1 MAVRLVHE
9 VLREIDGGDDRDLLP
24 LGAAME
30 DLLGGPRGTLA
41 DLADR
46 FTQARLGAI
55 MASWIHDGPNEPI
68 RPDELARVLGAERV
82 RDLATVTGLP
92 EDAFLRQMATHLPRV
107 IDRMTPEGYVTEP
120 EDPDTLRN

>member
-1 MAVRLVHE
+1 MRLVHE
-9 VLREIDGGDDRDLLP
+9 VLREMSGGDDRDVFP
-24 LGAAME
+24 LGAAIE

-55 MASWIHDGPNEPI
+55 MASWIHDGLNQPI

-82 RDLATVTGLP
+82 RDLATLTGLP
-92 EDAFLRQMATHLPRV
+92 KDAFLRQMALHLPRV
-107 IDRMTPEGYVTEP
+107 IDGMTPEGYVREP
-120 EDPDTLRN
+120 NNPDRLTN

>member
-1 MAVRLVHE
+1 VRLVHE
-9 VLREIDGGDDRDLLP
+9 VLDELGGDDNRDLLP

-46 FTQARLGAI
+46 FTQERLGAI
-55 MASWIHDGPNEPI
+55 MASWVRHGPNEPI

-92 EDAFLRQMATHLPRV
+92 EDAFLRQMALHLPRV
-107 IDRMTPEGYVTEP
+107 IDGMTSDGSS
-120 EDPDTLRN
+120 

>member
-1 MAVRLVHE
+1 VRLVHE
-9 VLREIDGGDDRDLLP
+9 VLEELGGNDGRDLLP
-24 LGAAME
+24 LGAAIE

-55 MASWIHDGPNEPI
+55 MASWIHDGPNEPVQ
-68 RPDELARVLGAERV
+68 PDELARVLGAERV

-92 EDAFLRQMATHLPRV
+92 KDAFLRRMALHLPRV
-107 IDRMTPEGYVTEP
+107 IDRMTPGGHVEERENPG
-120 EDPDTLRN
+120 TLPSG

>member
-9 VLREIDGGDDRDLLP
+9 VLDDLDGEDRRDLAP
-24 LGAAME
+24 LGAAIE

-55 MASWIHDGPNEPI
+55 MASWIHGGPNEPI

-82 RDLATVTGLP
+82 RDFATVTGLP
-92 EDAFLRQMATHLPRV
+92 EDVFLRQMALHLPRV
-107 IDRMTPEGYVTEP
+107 IDRMTPEGHVEERGNP
-120 EDPDTLRN
+120 GVQPN